1 MNWRTGFDGQQV
13 LNWENTPHFVNGL
26 LAAFDHNTATA
37 KILTGALEL
46 VAHHAVDA
54 VVPKVFHA
62 HGHSRLFGIFLEPS
76 SGGTRS
82 IRDALLDF
90 NVCGCFIWDALR
102 TGLASAAAAEA
113 LPPVEPLRV
122 IHKGKHTER
131 RVKSK
136 LDERTSDAGR

>member
-1 MNWRTGFDGQQV
+1 M
-13 LNWENTPHFVNGL
+13 H
-26 LAAFDHNTATA
+26 
-37 KILTGALEL
+37 
-46 VAHHAVDA
+46 A
-54 VVPKVFHA
+54 VVPTELQA
-62 HGHSRLFGIFLEPS
+62 HGHIRLFGIFVEPS

-122 IHKGKHTER
+122 IHKGTKDER
-131 RVKSK
+131 RMKSK
-136 LDERTSDAGR
+136 LDERQSDAGR